1 VLCEHL
7 PPYLPR
13 RRRHHAPRH
22 THTLAHAHTHTREKN
37 ASGAG
42 GGGAAAAAEVEEE
55 EEEEA
60 LGGAAAHLQQPGC
73 CSVRACVRADCE
85 AAAVRLAQ
93 VLRLLVLVP

>member
-1 VLCEHL
+1 MLCEHL
-7 PPYLPR
+7 PPYFPR
-13 RRRHHAPRH
+13 SHRHHAPRH
-22 THTLAHAHTHTREKN
+22 THTLAHAHTHAREKN

-42 GGGAAAAAEVEEE
+42 GAAAAAAAAEEEE

-60 LGGAAAHLQQPGC
+60 LGGAAAGC

-93 VLRLLVLVP
+93 VLWLLVLVP

>member
-1 VLCEHL
+1 M
-7 PPYLPR
+7 PPYFSR
-13 RRRHHAPRH
+13 RHHHHAPRH

-37 ASGAG
+37 ASGD
-42 GGGAAAAAEVEEE
+42 GGAEAEEEEE

-60 LGGAAAHLQQPGC
+60 LGGAAAGC

-93 VLRLLVLVP
+93 VLRLLVP

>member
-1 VLCEHL
+1 M
-7 PPYLPR
+7 
-13 RRRHHAPRH
+13 HA
-22 THTLAHAHTHTREKN
+22 REKN

-42 GGGAAAAAEVEEE
+42 GAAAAAAAAEEEE
-55 EEEEA
+55 KEEEA
-60 LGGAAAHLQQPGC
+60 LGGAAAGC

>member
-1 VLCEHL
+1 MLCEHL
-7 PPYLPR
+7 PPYFPR
-13 RRRHHAPRH
+13 RRHHHHAPRH

-42 GGGAAAAAEVEEE
+42 GAEAEAEAEAEEE
-55 EEEEA
+55 EEKA
-60 LGGAAAHLQQPGC
+60 LGGAAAGC